1 MSKRVLVVYY
11 SQSGQLENVLT
22 AMLEP
27 LVICDAVEVT
37 MLPLRPSE
45 DFAFPWSFWKFFDA
59 FPESVYCDPLP
70 NRPFEL
76 IDPES
81 FDLIIIGY
89 QPWFLSPSLPMSA
102 FMKSDQAKVILKNKP
117 VVTVIACRN
126 MWIEAQ
132 KTMKELL
139 VSCEARL
146 IDNVVLSDQSG
157 PLESFIT
164 TPRWMLTGKRE
175 SFWGLSAAGIS
186 DDVIQKSS
194 RFGEAILSGL
204 ISNKEVE
211 NAPMLSGLG
220 AVCVDPRFIASEKIG
235 KRSFRIWGKLIRLF
249 GKRGS
254 WSRRPVLGVYV
265 LFLIALIVSVVPLN
279 MALQSIIRRLF
290 KGKMDKII
298 QSIEAPSGR

>member
-11 SQSGQLENVLT
+11 SQSGQLEKVLT
-22 AMLEP
+22 TMLEP
-27 LVICDAVEVT
+27 LVICDAVELT

-45 DFAFPWSFWKFFDA
+45 NFTFPWSFWNFFDA
-59 FPESVYCDPLP
+59 FPESVYCDALP
-70 NRPFEL
+70 NLPFEL
-76 IDPES
+76 IDPEN
-81 FDLIIIGY
+81 FDLIILGY

-102 FMKSDQAKVILKNKP
+102 FMRSDQAKVILKNKP

-132 KTMKELL
+132 KSMKELL

-164 TPRWMLTGKRE
+164 TPRWMLTGKRDT
-175 SFWGLSAAGIS
+175 FWGLSAAGIS
-186 DDVIQKSS
+186 QDVIQKST

-204 ISNKEVE
+204 SSNKEVE
-211 NAPMLSGLG
+211 NPPMLSGLG

-254 WSRRPVLGVYV
+254 WSRRPVLGIYV
-265 LFLIALIVSVVPLN
+265 LFLITLIVSVVPLN

>member
-22 AMLEP
+22 TMLEP
-27 LVICDAVEVT
+27 LVICDAIELT

-45 DFAFPWSFWKFFDA
+45 NFAFPWSFWKFFDA
-59 FPESVYCDPLP
+59 FPESVYCDALP
-70 NRPFEL
+70 NIPFEL
-76 IDPES
+76 RDPDN
-81 FDLIIIGY
+81 FDLIILGY
-89 QPWFLSPSLPMSA
+89 QPWFLSPSLPISA
-102 FMKSDQAKVILKNKP
+102 FMTSNQAKVILKNKP
-117 VVTVIACRN
+117 VITVIACRN

-146 IDNVVLSDQSG
+146 IDNIVLSDQSG

-186 DDVIQKSS
+186 SEVIEKSV
-194 RFGEAILSGL
+194 RFGEAIVKKLARDAEV
-204 ISNKEVE
+204 KEE
-211 NAPMLSGLG
+211 PMLSGLG
-220 AVCVDPRFIASEKIG
+220 AVSVDPRFIASEKIG

-254 WSRRPVLGVYV
+254 WSRRPVLGLYV
-265 LFLIALIVSVVPLN
+265 LFLIVLIVSVVPLN
-279 MALQSIIRRLF
+279 MALQSIVRRLF
-290 KGKMDKII
+290 KGKIDKII
-298 QSIEAPSGR
+298 QSIEAPSGK

>member
-11 SQSGQLENVLT
+11 SQSGQLEKVLT
-22 AMLEP
+22 TMLEP
-27 LVICDAVEVT
+27 LVICDAVELT
-37 MLPLRPSE
+37 MLSLCPSE
-45 DFAFPWSFWKFFDA
+45 KFAFPWSFWNFFDA
-59 FPESVYCDPLP
+59 FPESVYCDALP
-70 NRPFEL
+70 NVPFEL
-76 IDPES
+76 IDSES
-81 FDLIIIGY
+81 FDLIILGY

-102 FMKSDQAKVILKNKP
+102 FMTSDKAKVILKNKP
-117 VVTVIACRN
+117 VITVIACRN

-146 IDNVVLSDQSG
+146 MDNVVLSDQSG

-186 DDVIQKSS
+186 QDVIQKST
-194 RFGEAILSGL
+194 RFGEAILLGL
-204 ISNKEVE
+204 ANNREVE

-254 WSRRPVLGVYV
+254 RGRRPILGVYV
-265 LFLIALIVSVVPLN
+265 LFLIALIVSIVPLN

>member
-22 AMLEP
+22 AMLHP
-27 LVICDAVEVT
+27 LMLADTVEVT

-45 DFAFPWSFWKFFDA
+45 NFKFPWSFWNFFDA
-59 FPESVYCDPLP
+59 FPESVYCDPPPNLP
-70 NRPFEL
+70 YEL
-76 IDPES
+76 LNSEN
-81 FDLIIIGY
+81 FDLVILGY
-89 QPWFLSPSLPMSA
+89 QPWFLSPSLPMCA
-102 FMKSDQAKVILKNKP
+102 FMKSNQAKAILKDKP
-117 VVTVIACRN
+117 VITVIACRN

-132 KTMKELL
+132 KSMKELL
-139 VSCEARL
+139 VPCEARL

-204 ISNKEVE
+204 IRNKEIE
-211 NAPMLSGLG
+211 NTPMLCGLG

-235 KRSFRIWGKLIRLF
+235 RRSFRIWGKLIRLF
-249 GKRGS
+249 GQRGS
-254 WSRRPVLGVYV
+254 RIRRPILGIYI
-265 LFLIALIVSVVPLN
+265 LFLIVLIISVVPIN
-279 MALQSIIRRLF
+279 MAVYSIVRRIF

-298 QSIEAPSGR
+298 QNIEAPSGR

>member
-1 MSKRVLVVYY
+1 MSKRVLVIYY

-22 AMLEP
+22 TMLQP
-27 LVICDAVEVT
+27 LKDNNAVELT
-37 MLPLRPSE
+37 ILSLHPSE
-45 DFAFPWSFWKFFDA
+45 EFAFPWSFWKFFDA
-59 FPESVYCDPLP
+59 FPESVYCDGLP
-70 NRPFEL
+70 NLPFEMR
-76 IDPES
+76 DPEN
-81 FDLIIIGY
+81 FDLIILGY
-89 QPWFLSPSLPMSA
+89 QPWFLSPSLPMSV

-117 VVTVIACRN
+117 VITVIACRN

-139 VSCEARL
+139 LSCDASL
-146 IDNVVLSDQSG
+146 VDNVVLSDQSG

-186 DDVIQKSS
+186 SDVIEKSV
-194 RFGEAILSGL
+194 RFGEAIVKGL
-204 ISNKEVE
+204 ARDAEVKNE
-211 NAPMLSGLG
+211 PMLSGLE

-254 WSRRPVLGVYV
+254 WSRRPVLGLYV
-265 LFLIALIVSVVPLN
+265 LFLIALILSVVPLN
-279 MALQSIIRRLF
+279 MALQSTIRRLF
-290 KGKMDKII
+290 KGKIDKII
-298 QSIEAPSGR
+298 QSIEAPSGK

>member
-1 MSKRVLVVYY
+1 VLVVYY
-11 SQSGQLENVLT
+11 SQSGQLKNVLT

-27 LVICDAVEVT
+27 LVICDAVELT
-37 MLPLRPSE
+37 MLPLCPSE
-45 DFAFPWSFWKFFDA
+45 DFAFPWSFWNFFDA
-59 FPESVYCDPLP
+59 FPESVYCDALP
-70 NRPFEL
+70 NAPYEL
-76 IDPES
+76 RDPEN
-81 FDLIIIGY
+81 FDLIIVGY

-102 FMKSDQAKVILKNKP
+102 FMKSDQAKIILNNKP
-117 VVTVIACRN
+117 VITVIACRN

-132 KTMKELL
+132 KSMKELL
-139 VSCEARL
+139 ASCDARL

-164 TPRWMLTGKRE
+164 TPRWMLTGKRNA
-175 SFWGLSAAGIS
+175 FLGLSAAGIS
-186 DDVIQKSS
+186 QDVIQKST
-194 RFGEAILSGL
+194 RFGEAIVKGL
-204 ISNKEVE
+204 ASNKEVE
-211 NAPMLSGLG
+211 NAPMLHGLG

-254 WSRRPVLGVYV
+254 WSRRPILGIYV
-265 LFLIALIVSVVPLN
+265 LFLITLIVSVVPLN

>member
-11 SQSGQLENVLT
+11 SQSGQLEKVLS
-22 AMLEP
+22 AMLKP
-27 LVICDAVEVT
+27 LKHCDTVELT

-45 DFAFPWSFWKFFDA
+45 DFAFPWSFWNFFDA

-70 NRPFEL
+70 NLPFEL
-76 IDPES
+76 TAPEN
-81 FDLIIIGY
+81 FDLIILGY
-89 QPWFLSPSLPMSA
+89 QPWFLSPSLPVSA
-102 FMKSDQAKVILKNKP
+102 FMKSDLAKVIFKNKP
-117 VVTVIACRN
+117 VITVIACRN

-139 VSCEARL
+139 GSCDARL

-186 DDVIQKSS
+186 QDVIQKSS
-194 RFGEAILSGL
+194 RFGEAILNG
-204 ISNKEVE
+204 IVSNKEVK
-211 NAPMLSGLG
+211 NVSMLSGLG

-235 KRSFRIWGKLIRLF
+235 KRSFRIWGKFIRLF

-254 WSRRPVLGVYV
+254 WSRRPILGLYI
-265 LFLIALIVSVVPLN
+265 LFLIMLIVSVVPLN
-279 MALQSIIRRLF
+279 MVLQSIIRRLF

-298 QSIEAPSGR
+298 ENIEAPSGR

>member
-22 AMLEP
+22 AMLHP
-27 LVICDAVEVT
+27 LMLADTVEVT

-45 DFAFPWSFWKFFDA
+45 NFKFPWSFWNFFDA
-59 FPESVYCDPLP
+59 FPESVYCDPPPNLP
-70 NRPFEL
+70 YEL
-76 IDPES
+76 LNSEN
-81 FDLIIIGY
+81 FDLVILGY
-89 QPWFLSPSLPMSA
+89 QPWFLSPSLPMCA
-102 FMKSDQAKVILKNKP
+102 FMKSNQAKAILKDKP
-117 VVTVIACRN
+117 VITVIACRN

-132 KTMKELL
+132 KSMKELL
-139 VSCEARL
+139 VPCEARL

-204 ISNKEVE
+204 IRNKEIE
-211 NAPMLSGLG
+211 NTPMLCGLG

-235 KRSFRIWGKLIRLF
+235 RRSFRIWGKLIRLF
-249 GKRGS
+249 GQRGS
-254 WSRRPVLGVYV
+254 RIRRPILGIYI
-265 LFLIALIVSVVPLN
+265 LFLIVLIISVVTIN
-279 MALQSIIRRLF
+279 MAVYSIVRRIF

-298 QSIEAPSGR
+298 QNIEAPSGR